1 MLPDNPHISY
11 ENGDEAISRKLD
23 EKLME
28 LHSLFEVS
36 QTLNS
41 SLKLTAILDNI
52 LLTPMGKM
60 LISRG
65 IILLSQ
71 KNHAYRVETLKGL
84 SQNIIG
90 NVITIDCQCHGPQ
103 FIDEISETDNPW
115 ARYFKEKSIELI
127 IPIRS
132 SNKILGIIGFGKK
145 ISGTKYLQSEL
156 DFLNSLSNI
165 ASTAIENGLMIT
177 ELQEVNRK
185 LDKKVQE
192 LNTLFDIGKELNS
205 TLDSEKILNLLSY
218 AIMGEMMINRL
229 MVFTKENN
237 HFRLAIS
244 KGHRSTSDLSQ
255 FQNEAELKDFLK
267 IKDSIQLDQEP
278 QKSPII
284 TKLYNAGFRVIVT
297 MRIQDE
303 TKGVLTIGEKINK
316 QVFVQEELEFLYTL
330 GNEAMICLE
339 NARLFEETLE
349 KQRIEEELELA
360 REIQQRLLPKNC
372 PQIPNYEIAAMN
384 IPSRQVGGDYFDCIT
399 LDSKRTCLAIADVS
413 GKGIPASLLMSN
425 VQAGLHALIDSGL
438 YLSEIAA
445 KINNMLHQNTGFD
458 RFITFFY
465 GILEHET
472 GKFTYVNAGHNP
484 PYLFHKDGSVQLL
497 DKGGLILGMMPN
509 VVYEK
514 ENVRL
519 QSGDWIIMFTDGVSE
534 AMNEND
540 EEFEEHRIEDIV
552 KTNLHLS
559 AETMKD
565 ALYNAVKNFTKGVP
579 QSDDITIVIVKA
591 YNK

>member
-1 MLPDNPHISY
+1 MLPADPNIPIKD
-11 ENGDEAISRKLD
+11 DEEVISRKLD

-65 IILLSQ
+65 IVLLQ
-71 KNHAYRVETLKGL
+71 YKKNIFRVETLKGL
-84 SQNIIG
+84 PTSVIG
-90 NVITIDCQCHGPQ
+90 DEIKIECTCSGPQ
-103 FIDEISETDNPW
+103 FVDQIDETDNPW
-115 ARYFKEKSIELI
+115 IQYFREKSIELV

-132 SNKILGIIGFGKK
+132 SNKILGMIGFGKK
-145 ISGTKYLQSEL
+145 ISKTKYLQSEL
-156 DFLNSLSNI
+156 NFLNSLSNI
-165 ASTAIENGLMIT
+165 ASSAIENGLMII

-205 TLDSEKILNLLSY
+205 TLDSDKILNLLSY
-218 AIMGEMMINRL
+218 AIMGEMMINRA
-229 MVFTKENN
+229 MVFTREND
-237 HFRLAIS
+237 HFELAIS
-244 KGHRSTSDLSQ
+244 KGHRSTADLSEFKNTQ
-255 FQNEAELKDFLK
+255 ELSTFQQISESF
-267 IKDSIQLDQEP
+267 QLRDHP

-284 TKLYNAGFRVIVT
+284 DKLYKAGFRVIVP

-303 TKGVLTIGEKINK
+303 TKGILTIGEKINK
-316 QVFVQEELEFLYTL
+316 QDFVQEELEFLYTL

-360 REIQQRLLPKNC
+360 REIQQRLLPKSC
-372 PQIPNYEIAAMN
+372 PKIPGFEIAAMN
-384 IPSRQVGGDYFDCIT
+384 IPSRQVGGDYYDCIS
-399 LDSKRTCLAIADVS
+399 LDSNRTCLAIADVS

-425 VQAGLHALIDSGL
+425 VQAGLHAMIDSGMR
-438 YLSEIAA
+438 LSEIAA
-445 KINNMLHQNTGFD
+445 KINNMVHRNTGYD
-458 RFITFFY
+458 RFITFYF
-465 GILEHET
+465 GILEHDSR
-472 GKFTYVNAGHNP
+472 KFGCVNAGHNP
-484 PYLFHKDGSVQLL
+484 PYLFHQDGSFQLL

-509 VVYEK
+509 IVYQK
-514 ENVRL
+514 EEVQL

-534 AMNEND
+534 AMNEHD
-540 EEFEEHRIEDIV
+540 EEFEEHRIEEIV
-552 KTNLHLS
+552 KANLQAS
-559 AETMKD
+559 AEEMKD
-565 ALYNAVKNFTKGVP
+565 ALYKAVKNFTKGVP
-579 QSDDITIVIVKA
+579 QSDDITMVIVKVLQ
-591 YNK
+591 